1 MANTSQAS
9 KARKVLLRRGRS
21 MLRLRADA
29 LGDGTAAADGTPD
42 FLAGLS
48 DTERAELAE
57 IHAALERIERGIF
70 GRCEHCSEVIEAA
83 RIDATP
89 WVRTCSR
96 CEGAA
101 HEVAPAP
108 VA

>member
-1 MANTSQAS
+1 MANTNQAS

-29 LGDGTAAADGTPD
+29 LGDSSADDGTPD

-48 DTERAELAE
+48 DAERDELGE

-70 GRCEHCSEVIEAA
+70 GRCEHCAEVIEVA
-83 RIDATP
+83 RIEAAP
-89 WVRTCSR
+89 WVRTCTR
-96 CEGAA
+96 CAA
-101 HEVAPAP
+101 ANEPAPAP
-108 VA
+108 AA